1 MATFLPFIW
10 AMLLVATL
18 MVSWVLQLLGMFGNW
33 IMVAAV
39 AVYHL
44 AGIGEGTR
52 FAVDWPV
59 VAAIIVLALLGEL
72 VEFIAGA
79 WGVKKAGG
87 SRRGAVL
94 ALVGSVIGGMAGLV
108 VGVPVPVV
116 GSLIAAV
123 LFASLGALAGA
134 MLGESWKGRPLD
146 HSVEIGKA
154 AFWGRML
161 GTLGKM
167 LIGSVMLVVGTLAIL
182 LG

>member
-1 MATFLPFIW
+1 MAILLPFLW

-18 MVSWVLQLLGMFGNW
+18 TVSWVLQLLGMFGNW

-39 AVYHL
+39 AVYHF

-52 FAVDWPV
+52 FAIDRPV
-59 VAAIIVLALLGEL
+59 VVAIIVLALLGEL
-72 VEFIAGA
+72 VEFVAGA

-87 SRRGAVL
+87 SRRGAIL
-94 ALVGSVIGGMAGLV
+94 ALVGSVIGGMVGV
-108 VGVPVPVV
+108 VIGVPVPVV

-134 MLGESWKGRPLD
+134 MLGESWKGRSLD
-146 HSVEIGKA
+146 ESVEIGKA

-167 LIGSVMLVVGTLAIL
+167 LIGSVMVVLGTLAVFIE
-182 LG
+182 